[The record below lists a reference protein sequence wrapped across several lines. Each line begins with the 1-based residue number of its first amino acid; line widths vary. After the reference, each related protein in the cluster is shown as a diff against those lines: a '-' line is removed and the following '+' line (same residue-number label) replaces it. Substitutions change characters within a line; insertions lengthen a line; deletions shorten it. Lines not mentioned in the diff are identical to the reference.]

1 LKLLLQIS
9 QCPLLQLALLLEQ
22 GCVLREHVAVLL
34 AHIHK
39 FFNLVISLLEL
50 VLVGFDLAFKL
61 AQLGIE
67 FIIFVN
73 ALRLQFVQLL
83 QLYL

>member
-73 ALRLQFVQLL
+73 ALRL
-83 QLYL
+83 

>member
-83 QLYL
+83 